1 MKTVLCA
8 IDYSKNAIPTL
19 KFGYALG
26 RKLGLKLVVLHV
38 FDINIGLVTPMSMT
52 FAKLQKKAFE
62 DELQKLSDF
71 CKTHLGVLPKK
82 GQLSVVVRENA
93 IFEEELID
101 AIHSFDA
108 RLLIMGMKGKSALKD
123 AIMGSSTKSMITKS
137 TCPLIAVPPIL
148 DNFEVNSISY
158 ATDFEE
164 SDIHALDWVTTTLAK
179 PLKAKINVVH
189 IVTDEGNDA
198 RDQMEWFKEMLQ
210 QKVDYRKIKFHFIK
224 NDNVFKGLRN
234 YLKKSK
240 NHLLVMLERGHRG
253 FLEVFTDIDKVKRM
267 SSKGDIPLL
276 SINKKRI

>member
-1 MKTVLCA
+1 METVLCA

-19 KFGYALG
+19 KFGYTLG

-38 FDINIGLVTPMSMT
+38 FDMNIGLVTPMSMT

-93 IFEEELID
+93 ILEEELID

-123 AIMGSSTKSMITKS
+123 AIMGSSTKNMITKS
-137 TCPLIAVPPIL
+137 TCPLIAIPPVL
-148 DNFEVNSISY
+148 NHFEINSISY

-164 SDIHALDWVTTTLAK
+164 SDIHALDWVTNTLAK

-210 QKVDYRKIKFHFIK
+210 QKVDYRKIKYHFIK

-234 YLKKSK
+234 YLKKGK

-253 FLEVFTDIDKVKRM
+253 FLETFTEIDKVKRM
-267 SSKGDIPLL
+267 SSKGNIPLL